1 LFQALHDILIESP
14 ENTPELECI
23 FAELVQQALLL
34 QPFQHAIL
42 SEGEI
47 SLMVID
53 GQFSHAI
60 RKTPQAGD
68 FRVQDDHGGSV
79 HAHRHYVE
87 QQFAEQAVAAVP
99 FDVLYARVDIIRDNT
114 GKLAIMELEMIEPE
128 LFFRYQPEAA
138 DSWPAD

>member
-1 LFQALHDILIESP
+1 MPA
-14 ENTPELECI
+14 LECT
-23 FAELVQQALLL
+23 FAELVQQEALLL

-79 HAHRHYVE
+79 HPHTATMKNSNLPNKLLLRFRLMCCMRVSTS
-87 QQFAEQAVAAVP
+87 FATIPASWP
-99 FDVLYARVDIIRDNT
+99 SW
-114 GKLAIMELEMIEPE
+114 KLEMIEPE
-128 LFFRYQPEAA
+128 LFFRYRPEAA